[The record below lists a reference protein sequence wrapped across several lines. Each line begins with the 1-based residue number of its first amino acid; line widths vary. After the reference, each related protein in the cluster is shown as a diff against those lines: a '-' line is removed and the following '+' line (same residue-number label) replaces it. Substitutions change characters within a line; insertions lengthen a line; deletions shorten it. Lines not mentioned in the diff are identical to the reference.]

1 MLLYQTLSFNIH
13 GKILKKSY
21 KNNKF
26 KISALTWNEEFELP
40 GGSYSVSN
48 VQDYFKYIL
57 KKHGEKINNTSIR
70 IYVSS
75 RETRTTF
82 IIKVGYCFEL
92 LMPETMKLLGSTKGK
107 INKDKNGENMAYL
120 EITEVVALLA
130 HCNIVKNDYQHDLRV
145 FYTFVPNKSF
155 GQLLDFSLKKF
166 IF

>member
-1 MLLYQTLSFNIH
+1 M
-13 GKILKKSY
+13 
-21 KNNKF
+21 
-26 KISALTWNEEFELP
+26 TWNEEFELP

-57 KKHGEKINNTSIR
+57 KKHGE
-70 IYVSS
+70 
-75 RETRTTF
+75 
-82 IIKVGYCFEL
+82 
-92 LMPETMKLLGSTKGK
+92 MPETMKLLGSTKGK